1 MNDIRLYVNN
11 LINKKRARKPNMQ
24 EPLIRKIL
32 DLAKSTFARNQSA
45 HQYGSR
51 HKVLQGEAF
60 ANKLNEITLLMKQ
73 VKFVDYSKSRHS
85 FLFLDISRN
94 LNLKQLILFR
104 FQ

>member
-11 LINKKRARKPNMQ
+11 LINKKFARKPNMQ

-73 VKFVDYSKSRHS
+73 VKLVDYSKSQHS
-85 FLFLDISRN
+85 FLFMDRPG
-94 LNLKQLILFR
+94 
-104 FQ
+104 